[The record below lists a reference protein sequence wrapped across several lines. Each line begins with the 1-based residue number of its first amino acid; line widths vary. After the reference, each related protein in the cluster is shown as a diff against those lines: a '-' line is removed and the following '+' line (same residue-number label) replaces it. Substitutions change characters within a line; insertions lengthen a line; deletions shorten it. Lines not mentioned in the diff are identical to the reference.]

1 MKTQKNQPQS
11 NKVRVRFAPSPTGYL
26 HVGGARTA
34 FYNYL
39 YALKHEGEFI
49 IRVEDTD
56 EARSTK
62 ESLISMIKDMKW
74 LNITWDEGPID
85 TDLSEKGDK
94 GPYLQSQRK
103 EIYKEY
109 LEKLLDSGLAYY
121 CFLTEEELEL
131 QRDEAKKEGRPF
143 RVKSPYRDWSK
154 DQALEKINAGEK
166 AAMRFKN
173 NLTKDTYDFL
183 DLVRGDMKLPANMI
197 GDFVVA
203 RSSGTPVYNFV
214 CALDDALMQITH
226 VFRAEEHLNNTL
238 RQLMIMEAL
247 GFKPPQ
253 YGHLSIMLGE
263 DKQKLSKRH
272 GAASVSEFQEE
283 GYIPEAL
290 TNFIA
295 LMGWSSPTGE
305 EILTREEMI
314 KDFNPERFNPASAVF
329 DKEKLKWMNAQYLRA
344 MSSESFW
351 LSMNDFIP
359 SEWRFPETSEWKNMC
374 FDVLKTSMST
384 FKDGVPTLE
393 LLRLGAEFDFDDKS
407 KDVLTWESTNAVV
420 SAWLDCLKSH
430 STEYITEDE
439 VGDYINQTKE
449 KAAVKGKFLFM
460 PIRVASIGKAQ
471 GIEIKELI
479 PIIPVF
485 ELVRR
490 AEALLGAN

>member
-39 YALKHEGEFI
+39 YALKHEGHFI

-62 ESLISMIKDMKW
+62 ESLISMIEDMKW
-74 LNITWDEGPID
+74 LKMDWDEGPID
-85 TDLSEKGDK
+85 TDLNEKGDK

-103 EIYKEY
+103 EIYKSY
-109 LEKLLDSGLAYY
+109 LQKLLDSGKAYY
-121 CFLTEEELEL
+121 CFLTEEELDK
-131 QRDEAKKEGRPF
+131 QRAKAKEEGRPF
-143 RVKSPYRDWSK
+143 RPESPYRDWPIEK
-154 DQALEKINAGEK
+154 ANEKIASGEV
-166 AAMRFKN
+166 AALRFKN
-173 NLTKDTYDFL
+173 NLNKDTYDFL
-183 DLVRGDMKLPANMI
+183 DLVRGEIKLPANMI

-214 CALDDALMQITH
+214 CAIDDALMEITH

-247 GFKPPQ
+247 GFTPPK
-253 YGHLSIMLGE
+253 YGHLSIMLGQ

-272 GAASVSEFQEE
+272 GAASVSEFKEE
-283 GYIPEAL
+283 GYLPEAL

-295 LMGWSSPTGE
+295 LMGWSSPSGK

-314 KDFNPERFNPASAVF
+314 KDFSSERFNPASAVF
-329 DKEKLKWMNAQYLRA
+329 DKEKLKWMNAQYLRS
-344 MSSESFW
+344 MSFQDFW
-351 LSMNDFIP
+351 AHMKSFIP
-359 SEWRFPETSEWKNMC
+359 ENWSFPESEEWKKRS
-374 FDVLKTSMST
+374 FDALKTSMST
-384 FKDGVPTLE
+384 FKDGVPTLN
-393 LLRLGAEFDFDDKS
+393 LLKLGGQFDLDEQS
-407 KDVLTWESTNAVV
+407 KDVLSWESTPLVIKT
-420 SAWLDCLKSH
+420 WTQILKSH
-430 STEYITEDE
+430 DGEYITEE
-439 VGDYINQTKE
+439 QVGDYINQTKDQSG
-449 KAAVKGKFLFM
+449 AKGKFLFM

-479 PIIPVF
+479 PLIPVS
-485 ELVRR
+485 ELIMRS
-490 AEALLGAN
+490 ESFLGQ